1 MRKKIVL
8 LFTALATIAFQACK
22 STSDNTTKTK
32 PYERKPITEVKAED
46 LKIDALAIDAK
57 SQVELGNY
65 DEAIA
70 LYQTIIKQKP
80 DYAVAY
86 YELGNLYYAFG
97 RIDLAIAATEK
108 ADQIAKNNEWYKI
121 QLTELYRKT
130 DNSKKL
136 IGVYNELIKLKP
148 SVLEYY
154 YALGNAYTLS
164 GKITDAIGV
173 FNRVEKMV
181 GVTEPVSLQKQKLW
195 NAVGEKE
202 KALKEVERLSETYPQ
217 ERKYYAIMAEQYMQQ
232 KQYPKALENYN
243 KMLALD
249 TTDEYIHISLA
260 EYYKKTG
267 DSEKAYRELKKGF
280 QNPKLD
286 IRSKRQILGAF
297 YDSEEFYTTKS
308 QYAFDLAETLISQ
321 DPDSAS
327 YSVFYGDILMRQKK
341 YERASVHFRK
351 YLETDSTE
359 NDVWEAL
366 VHCDNEIG
374 NDSLLLSDSRR
385 ASKIFPTEP
394 LYYYMQGFVLGNQ
407 RKYTEAIG
415 ILEKSLSCG
424 FSNPFLEYAVYATL
438 GDFYHEVG
446 DNANSDLNYSR
457 YLEKIPDEVS
467 VLNNYAYF
475 LAERGENLDS
485 ACRMSKKTV
494 DKEPENATYLDTYAW
509 ILYKM
514 QRYPEAEVYMQKA
527 LGNSKKESATLYHHY
542 SQILKALGKDTESE
556 KASAKWLELKL
567 KEEGL
572 NVKVTA
578 EE

>member
-1 MRKKIVL
+1 MKRTVACFFTILAIFVL
-8 LFTALATIAFQACK
+8 QACK
-22 STSDNTTKTK
+22 STSQDKVSK
-32 PYERKPITEVKAED
+32 SRRYERKPITEVKSED
-46 LKIDALAIDAK
+46 LKLDAMAIDAK
-57 SQVELGNY
+57 TQVELGNY
-65 DEAIA
+65 EEAIA
-70 LYQTIIKQKP
+70 LYQTIIKQNP

-97 RIDLAIAATEK
+97 RIDLAIVATEK
-108 ADQIAKNNEWYKI
+108 ADRIAKDNEWYKI

-136 IGVYNELIKLKP
+136 IDVYNELIKLKP

-154 YALGNAYTLS
+154 YGLGNTYTMS
-164 GKITDAIGV
+164 GKIHDAVGV

-181 GVTEPVSLQKQKLW
+181 GITEPVSLQKQKLW
-195 NAVGEKE
+195 NALGEKE
-202 KALKEVERLSETYPQ
+202 KALGEIRQLSEAFPN
-217 ERKYYAIMAEQYMQQ
+217 ERKYYAILAEQYMQQ
-232 KQYPKALENYN
+232 KQYRKALENYE

-267 DSEKAYRELKKGF
+267 DPEKAYQELKKGF

-297 YDSEEFYTTKS
+297 YDSEEFYVTKS
-308 QYAFDLAETLISQ
+308 EYAFDLAETLISQ

-341 YERASVHFRK
+341 YDRASLHLRK

-359 NDVWEAL
+359 NDVWQAL
-366 VHCDNEIG
+366 IHCDSEMG

-394 LYYYMQGFVLGNQ
+394 LYYYMQGVVLGNQ
-407 RKYTEAIG
+407 KKYADAIG

-424 FSNPFLEYAVYATL
+424 FGNPALEYAVYATL
-438 GDFYHEVG
+438 GDFYHEAG
-446 DNANSDLNYSR
+446 DNARSDLNYSR
-457 YLEKIPDEVS
+457 YLEKFPDELP

-494 DKEPENATYLDTYAW
+494 DKDPENSTYLDTYAW
-509 ILYKM
+509 ILYRM
-514 QRYPEAEVYMQKA
+514 QKYPEAEVFMEKA
-527 LGNSKKESATLYHHY
+527 MKYSKRESSTLYYHY
-542 SQILKALGKDTESE
+542 SRILEALGKNAESE
-556 KASAKWLELKL
+556 KASAKSMELML
-567 KEEGL
+567 KEKGL
-572 NVKVTA
+572 NVNITTD
-578 EE
+578 